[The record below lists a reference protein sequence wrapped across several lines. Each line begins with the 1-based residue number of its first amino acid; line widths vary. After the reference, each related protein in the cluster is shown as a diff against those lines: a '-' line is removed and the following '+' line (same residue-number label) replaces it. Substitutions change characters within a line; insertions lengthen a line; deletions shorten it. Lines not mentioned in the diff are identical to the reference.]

1 MGSSRRRYIGK
12 PNDAAINSVTRL
24 DSCEQ
29 HDHRASEDDHRG
41 GEPMSG
47 TLGALHLIEQ
57 TAARLCRALNGSVV
71 RLNEA
76 LSAQARDETAI
87 LEAAK
92 RLTNQVTLLE
102 AAWGPADQ
110 PVSLHQL
117 ACLAQGLPDHIAV
130 NLSALAPAVVFPAS
144 LARIVL
150 NILLLAADS
159 LPEGGQIML
168 AGTPEDLFIR
178 IEGPGAAWPT
188 GMAICLA
195 DEAET
200 RSALTDGRYT
210 QMALTIQ
217 LAHTAHIRLSAL
229 FASHTQ
235 SEPAI
240 LRLGR

>member
-1 MGSSRRRYIGK
+1 
-12 PNDAAINSVTRL
+12 
-24 DSCEQ
+24 
-29 HDHRASEDDHRG
+29 
-41 GEPMSG
+41 MSG

-92 RLTNQVTLLE
+92 RLTNQVNLLE

-110 PVSLHQL
+110 PISLHQL
-117 ACLAQGLPDHIAV
+117 AHMAHGLPDHIAV
-130 NLSALAPAVVFPAS
+130 NLSALPPAIVFPAS
-144 LARIVL
+144 LGRIVL

-178 IEGPGAAWPT
+178 IDGPAAAWPT

-195 DEAET
+195 NEAEAQ
-200 RSALTDGRYT
+200 SALTDGRHP
-210 QMALTIQ
+210 QMALTVQ

-229 FASHTQ
+229 LASHTQ

>member
-1 MGSSRRRYIGK
+1 M
-12 PNDAAINSVTRL
+12 
-24 DSCEQ
+24 
-29 HDHRASEDDHRG
+29 
-41 GEPMSG
+41 
-47 TLGALHLIEQ
+47 HLIEQ
-57 TAARLCRALNGSVV
+57 TAARLCRAVNGSVV

-76 LSAQARDETAI
+76 LSAQARDEGAV
-87 LEAAK
+87 LDAAK
-92 RLTNQVTLLE
+92 RLTSRINLLE

-117 ACLAQGLPDHIAV
+117 ACLAQGLPDRVAV
-130 NLSALAPAVVFPAS
+130 NLSALPPATIFPAC
-144 LARIVL
+144 LGRVVL
-150 NILLLAADS
+150 NMLLLAADG

-178 IEGPGAAWPT
+178 IDGPAAAWPT

-195 DEAET
+195 NEVET
-200 RSALTDGRYT
+200 RSALIDGRHP

-217 LAHTAHIRLSAL
+217 LAHTAHLRLSAL
-229 FASHTQ
+229 IASHTQ